1 MACRRAYAR
10 DWRRS
15 TRPLTLGAVDFETLT
30 ESEWKRVDH
39 IRELLDEQS
48 LEDARREADALMRAR
63 PGHPDLRI
71 IDAEVAMAEDD
82 PRRALEALRGA
93 ERSADPVEF
102 FNLRAQA
109 NYHLCRFVEARDDAE
124 RAESIDPEFA
134 GIHDLLSRVHAH
146 LGNEDVST
154 EHALAAA
161 ELDPEAFPLPLTMS
175 DEEFDT
181 IVHSSLDE
189 LPDDV
194 KSKLDEIPVIV
205 DALPTAELLAGSDPP
220 LSPDILG
227 LFVGRS
233 LLERSHADVPG
244 MPPSIHIFRLNL
256 LRDCPGEED
265 LAREIRTTVQHEV
278 GHLMGGDEGRL
289 EDWGIG

>member
-1 MACRRAYAR
+1 
-10 DWRRS
+10 
-15 TRPLTLGAVDFETLT
+15 VDFETLT
-30 ESEWKRVDH
+30 EPEWQHVDH
-39 IRELLDEQS
+39 VRELLDEQS
-48 LEDARREADALMRAR
+48 VEDARREIDGLLRAR
-63 PGHPDLRI
+63 PDHPDLKI
-71 IDAEVAMAEDD
+71 VDAEVALAEED
-82 PRRALEALRGA
+82 PRAALEKLRGA

-109 NYHLCRFVEARDDAE
+109 SYHLCRFEEARVDAE

-134 GIHDLLSRVHAH
+134 GIHDLLSRIHAH
-146 LGNEDVST
+146 LGHEDEST

-161 ELDPEAFPLPLTMS
+161 ELDSEAFPLPLPMS

-181 IVHSSLDE
+181 VVRGSLEE
-189 LPDDV
+189 LPEDV
-194 KSKLDEIPVIV
+194 RRKLDEIPVIV
-205 DALPTAELLAGSDPP
+205 DELPTPDLLSGSDPP

-233 LLERSHADVPG
+233 LIERSHADLPG

-256 LRDCPGEED
+256 LRDCPGEEE
-265 LAREIRTTVQHEV
+265 LASEIRTTVQHEV

>member
-1 MACRRAYAR
+1 
-10 DWRRS
+10 
-15 TRPLTLGAVDFETLT
+15 VDFETLT
-30 ESEWKRVDH
+30 EPEWQQVDR

-48 LEDARREADALMRAR
+48 VETARREIDAMLRSR
-63 PGHPDLRI
+63 PGHPDLRVVA
-71 IDAEVAMAEDD
+71 AEVALAEDD
-82 PRRALEALRGA
+82 PRAALEALHGA

-109 NYHLCRFVEARDDAE
+109 SYHLCRFEEARDDAE

-134 GIHDLLSRVHAH
+134 GIHDLLSRIHAH
-146 LGNEDVST
+146 LGNEDAST

-161 ELDPEAFPLPLTMS
+161 ELDLEAFPLPLTMS

-181 IVHSSLDE
+181 IVQKSLEE
-189 LPDDV
+189 LPGDV
-194 KSKLDEIPVIV
+194 RQKLEEIPVMIE
-205 DALPTAELLAGSDPP
+205 ALPDPQVLAGSDPP

-227 LFVGRS
+227 LFVGAS
-233 LLERSHADVPG
+233 LLERSHSDLPA

-256 LRDCPGEED
+256 LRECPGEEE
-265 LAREIRTTVQHEV
+265 LAQEIRTTVQHEV

>member
-1 MACRRAYAR
+1 M
-10 DWRRS
+10 
-15 TRPLTLGAVDFETLT
+15 DFETLT
-30 ESEWKRVDH
+30 ESEWKNVDH

-48 LEDARREADALMRAR
+48 VDAARQQVDALLRAR

-71 IDAEVAMAEDD
+71 VDAEVALAEDD
-82 PRRALEALRGA
+82 PRRALESLLGA

-109 NYHLCRFVEARDDAE
+109 NYHLCRFAEAREDAE

-146 LGNEDVST
+146 LGNEDLST

-175 DEEFDT
+175 DDEFDT
-181 IVHSSLDE
+181 IVHKSLEE

-194 KSKLDEIPVIV
+194 RHKLDEIPVIIE
-205 DALPTAELLAGSDPP
+205 ALPNPELLAGSDPP

-233 LLERSHADVPG
+233 LLERSHSDLPG

-256 LRDCPGEED
+256 LRDCAGEED
-265 LAREIRTTVQHEV
+265 LANEIRTTVQHEV

>member
-1 MACRRAYAR
+1 M
-10 DWRRS
+10 
-15 TRPLTLGAVDFETLT
+15 DFETLT
-30 ESEWKRVDH
+30 EPEWLRVDH

-48 LEDARREADALMRAR
+48 LEEARNEIDALLRSR

-71 IDAEVAMAEDD
+71 VDAEVALAEDD
-82 PRRALEALRGA
+82 PRRAIETLQGA
-93 ERSADPVEF
+93 ERSADPVEY

-109 NYHLCRFVEARDDAE
+109 NYHLCRFQEAREDAD

-134 GIHDLLSRVHAH
+134 GIHDLLSRIHAH
-146 LGNEDVST
+146 LGNDDEST
-154 EHALAAA
+154 EHAIAAA
-161 ELDPEAFPLPLTMS
+161 ELDPDAFPLPLTMS
-175 DEEFDT
+175 DEEFDA
-181 IVHSSLDE
+181 IVHRSLEE
-189 LPDDV
+189 LPEEVRD
-194 KSKLDEIPVIV
+194 KLEEIPVIV
-205 DALPTAELLAGSDPP
+205 DALPSAELLAGSDPP

-233 LLERSHADVPG
+233 LLERSHSDLPG

-256 LRDCPGEED
+256 LRDCPGEDD
-265 LAREIRTTVQHEV
+265 LVREIRTTVQHEV